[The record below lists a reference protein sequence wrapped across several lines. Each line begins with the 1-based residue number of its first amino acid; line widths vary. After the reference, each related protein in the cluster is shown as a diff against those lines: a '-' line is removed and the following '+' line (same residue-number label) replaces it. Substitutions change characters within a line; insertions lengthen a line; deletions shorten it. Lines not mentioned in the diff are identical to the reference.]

1 MIMNTTKSEAGKLQN
16 IRKAAMLLIVLG
28 EQTSAELLQQL
39 TEEEVQRVSREVAKI
54 TAISSE
60 HAESI
65 LEEFHQI
72 AVAGDYVAR
81 GGMEYA
87 RKLLLRAFDPD
98 HAKRLL
104 DRLAKAL
111 GADATSFDAIQKAD
125 PQQLAKFIHNEHP
138 QTIALVLS
146 HLNYTQAA
154 ALLTS
159 LPATLRADVAQR
171 MASLDQ
177 ISPDIIIKIAG
188 VIGQKL
194 KALGEFS
201 RESYGGV
208 RAVAEMLNRLDSASS
223 REILDH
229 IDQQDTNLAETIR
242 HLMFVFEDLLLI
254 DPLGLKE
261 VLAKV
266 DRKVLTI
273 ALKGT
278 SEQLRN
284 HILSCMSQRGAD
296 MLREDMEALGP
307 VKIKEVEGSQ
317 QQIIALVRQLESDG
331 VLSLKG
337 TVGEQYVV

>member
-1 MIMNTTKSEAGKLQN
+1 MIMNTVKVEEKLHNQ
-16 IRKAAMLLIVLG
+16 RKAAMLLIVLG
-28 EQTSAELLQQL
+28 EQTSSELLQQL
-39 TEEEVQRVSREVAKI
+39 TEDEVQRVSREVAKI
-54 TAISSE
+54 TAISAE
-60 HAESI
+60 QAESI
-65 LEEFHQI
+65 LEEFHQMTT
-72 AVAGDYVAR
+72 AGDYVAR

-87 RKLLLRAFDPD
+87 RKLLLRAFEPD

-104 DRLAKAL
+104 DRLTKAL
-111 GADATSFDAIQKAD
+111 GADASSFDAIQKAD

-146 HLNYTQAA
+146 HLNYSQAA

-159 LPATLRADVAQR
+159 LPSSLRADVAQR

-208 RAVAEMLNRLDSASS
+208 RAVAEMLNRLDSGSS

-261 VLAKV
+261 VLAKA

-284 HILSCMSQRGAD
+284 HILGCMSQRGAD

-307 VKIKEVEGSQ
+307 VKIKEVEASQ
-317 QQIIALVRQLESDG
+317 QQIIGLVRQLESEG

-337 TVGEQYVV
+337 AVGEQYVV

>member
-1 MIMNTTKSEAGKLQN
+1 MIMNTTKAGTEVLSN

-39 TEEEVQRVSREVAKI
+39 TEEEVQKVSREVAKI
-54 TAISSE
+54 TSIS
-60 HAESI
+60 AEQAEGV

-81 GGMEYA
+81 GGMDYA
-87 RKLLLRAFDPD
+87 RKLLLRAFEPD

-104 DRLAKAL
+104 DRLQKAL

-138 QTIALVLS
+138 QTIALVLG
-146 HLNYTQAA
+146 HLNYSQAA

-159 LPATLRADVAQR
+159 LPATLRADVSLR

-177 ISPDIIIKIAG
+177 ISPEIIHKIAG

-223 REILDH
+223 REIIDH
-229 IDQQDTNLAETIR
+229 IEQQDTNLAGTIR

-261 VLAKV
+261 VLA
-266 DRKVLTI
+266 
-273 ALKGT
+273 
-278 SEQLRN
+278 
-284 HILSCMSQRGAD
+284 
-296 MLREDMEALGP
+296 
-307 VKIKEVEGSQ
+307 
-317 QQIIALVRQLESDG
+317 
-331 VLSLKG
+331 
-337 TVGEQYVV
+337 